1 MKLLLGLDIGTTAMK
16 IALFDRTGALL
27 AVSTQEYD
35 LLTPAPNYVEE
46 KPEVYWDA
54 FCTGLKDI
62 KSRYTIAKDAQ
73 ISLAMSAQGETIFFL
88 DKDGRPLR
96 NAIVWMDNRAVREAE
111 MLKEAF
117 GNAECYQRTG
127 QVSFE
132 ACWPASKILWVR
144 EHEPEV
150 FQNTDKFLLIEDYF
164 IYRLTGKYATEPSLV
179 CSSTYWDIIE
189 RSYWQEMLDFLG
201 IRESQLAPVRESGEI
216 VGKILPE
223 VAAELG
229 LGTDLTVCTGALD
242 QAAGAIGAGNIREGM
257 FSETVGAALAVCVPV
272 NKPVFDP
279 ACKMP
284 LFCFPVNGMYM
295 IHTFTNGEIGRA
307 HV

>member
-111 MLKEAF
+111 MLKEAYEK
-117 GNAECYQRTG
+117 GYAM
-127 QVSFE
+127 
-132 ACWPASKILWVR
+132 
-144 EHEPEV
+144 
-150 FQNTDKFLLIEDYF
+150 
-164 IYRLTGKYATEPSLV
+164 YRKLFS
-179 CSSTYWDIIE
+179 
-189 RSYWQEMLDFLG
+189 
-201 IRESQLAPVRESGEI
+201 
-216 VGKILPE
+216 
-223 VAAELG
+223 
-229 LGTDLTVCTGALD
+229 DLTECF
-242 QAAGAIGAGNIREGM
+242 E
-257 FSETVGAALAVCVPV
+257 
-272 NKPVFDP
+272 
-279 ACKMP
+279 KM
-284 LFCFPVNGMYM
+284 
-295 IHTFTNGEIGRA
+295 
-307 HV
+307 